1 MTRPIFSKFKEKA
14 LANEE
19 VKKEYEA
26 LTLAYD
32 LRRKLIGIRKT
43 AGLTQEELAE
53 ILNTQKSNISRLENV
68 NSSSSPKLST
78 IEQYAQAVGY
88 KVEINFVPIDSS
100 S

>member
-32 LRRKLIGIRKT
+32 LRKKLIGIRKT

-68 NSSSSPKLST
+68 NSSYLRYIET
-78 IEQYAQAVGY
+78 IKRSYI
-88 KVEINFVPIDSS
+88 KS
-100 S
+100 